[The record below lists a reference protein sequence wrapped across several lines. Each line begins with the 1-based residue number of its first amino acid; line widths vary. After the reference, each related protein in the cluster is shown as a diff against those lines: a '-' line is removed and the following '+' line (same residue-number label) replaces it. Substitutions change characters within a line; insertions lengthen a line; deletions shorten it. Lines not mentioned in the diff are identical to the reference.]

1 MNLTP
6 LEYAVLNA
14 HEVPIGIAGMVLLQ
28 NLITQGDEASQGAKD
43 QTLPH
48 DIRIEAL
55 KESRHVNQTITLL
68 AVIQESNG
76 ISA

>member
-14 HEVPIGIAGMVLLQ
+14 HEVPLGIAGMAILRD
-28 NLITQGDEASQGAKD
+28 LIQQGDEATLGAKD
-43 QTLPH
+43 RTLP
-48 DIRIEAL
+48 REVRAEAL

-68 AVIQESNG
+68 ATIQETNG

>member
-6 LEYAVLNA
+6 FEHAVLNA
-14 HEVPIGIAGMVLLQ
+14 YEVSLGIAGTAILRD
-28 NLITQGDEASQGAKD
+28 LIPQGDEAALGARDCSLTREVRAK
-43 QTLPH
+43 
-48 DIRIEAL
+48 AL

-68 AVIQESNG
+68 AAIQETNG